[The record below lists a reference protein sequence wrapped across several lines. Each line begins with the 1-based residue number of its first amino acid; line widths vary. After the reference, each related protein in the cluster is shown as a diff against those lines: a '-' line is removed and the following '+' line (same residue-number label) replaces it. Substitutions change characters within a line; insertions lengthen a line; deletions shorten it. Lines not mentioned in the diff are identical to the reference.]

1 MRLGFILGVVA
12 LAGAASLRVRAQEID
27 VYVNSP
33 RPLAEAVKEFERR
46 CKCVITYEDL
56 KWRSDQVE
64 PSPIFRRRSDGAAAM
79 IPRGIPFTFT
89 VPQDLAQMSPA
100 VIGQH
105 FDSVL
110 GSFEAIQNPGEFKV
124 VRGERSIHVIPA
136 ASAILN
142 RPICVIADGVPAIT
156 AVRTALNE
164 VSRLSGEK
172 LDLWTLPLNIVK
184 RPIHVTMSH
193 QPAQEVLTRILAAA
207 DQRLSWHLFYD
218 VNLQTYFL
226 TIYLAY
232 H

>member
-1 MRLGFILGVVA
+1 MNRPQVAYFLSGVLVYFPSGVPKDLGWPTCRESRCRVHNTQDEQTSLKSSTTTLARKALVPMRLGFILGVVA

-142 RPICVIADGVPAIT
+142 RPICVIADGVPAI
-156 AVRTALNE
+156 
-164 VSRLSGEK
+164 
-172 LDLWTLPLNIVK
+172 
-184 RPIHVTMSH
+184 
-193 QPAQEVLTRILAAA
+193 
-207 DQRLSWHLFYD
+207 
-218 VNLQTYFL
+218 
-226 TIYLAY
+226 
-232 H
+232 